1 MGILD
6 KVNQVLNQV
15 LIGIAGFFVSAMI
28 LLTCANVFLR
38 LVWVPVGGTFELMG
52 YFGAIVTAF
61 ALGYTQMKR
70 GHVAVDIL
78 VKRYSKK
85 TQDVLKAINDCICM
99 VFFAVVA
106 WQISTYGVTLC
117 KTGEVTETL
126 RIIYYP
132 FTFGVA
138 LGCATLSL
146 VFLTDLLKFVVPMK
160 AGEM

>member
-15 LIGIAGFFVSAMI
+15 LIGIAGFFVAAMI

-78 VKRYSKK
+78 VKRFSKK
-85 TQDVLKAINDCICM
+85 TQGVLKAINDCICM
-99 VFFAVVA
+99 GFFAVVA
-106 WQISTYGVTLC
+106 WQISRYGITLL

-146 VFLTDLLKFVVPMK
+146 VFLTDLLKSVVPMK